1 MGHYYD
7 DHPRPEELADHR
19 TADRVPVL
27 DAYYDDSRDG
37 LPMIGVLL
45 TTLLFIVVVV
55 GLWLIARSID
65 WMLILDFI
73 APTAARAR
81 GAGWVAVV
89 EGL

>member
-27 DAYYDDSRDG
+27 DAYYDDSLDG

-45 TTLLFIVVVV
+45 TTLLFIVVMV
-55 GLWLIARSID
+55 GLWLIFRSID